1 MHLYSQTKSQTNL
14 LLSIKFWILTLAL
27 VLIYAT
33 LIFAQNVVYIDPT
46 NQGDPGEDGSIE
58 HPFDQWSDVTFVDG
72 NMYLQ
77 KRGTV
82 SALSSNISI
91 DSHNNITIGA
101 YGDGIPPEITYS
113 GSGNLISITRSSL
126 CIVQDLKLSGELLNT
141 TSIVAISGHYL
152 TGNVNT
158 NNNSVINCELSGAWN
173 GVRSLPYSTKVDTIT
188 VLNCNIHHMRE
199 TGVFIKHADCITVEG
214 CNIWHMGLDW
224 HLVGHTEDDA
234 HGNCVHIIGD
244 CYDYLIKDNI
254 LDRRYTGNKF
264 CFIYGNTGHT
274 PVRGKVI
281 GNIIYPPKDTVE
293 ANGGAGLYFSQSHY
307 VEIAYNKF
315 LGRGYEIG
323 CTPVGVA
330 HIEVDSVDFYY
341 NLIDSVSGCNF
352 VPRNDYAN
360 IYNNTFICNM
370 DASWGILLSGTEG
383 GYVRNNAVAM
393 KSGYP
398 ILFNSTPI
406 VNDHNITEEGNVS
419 SWGTI
424 FGFEDWQNGD
434 FRIIENSPC
443 KNTGYDYSD
452 YFVDLDSILVPQENI
467 RDIGS
472 YEYYVGGQS
481 NNNPPVINNQSFN
494 VNENTSNGQ
503 VVGTVMAT
511 DPDAGQTLTYTIISG
526 NTGNAFQIGSTSG
539 VLTVANSSALDYET
553 NPVFSLTVEVQDNG
567 QGNLTDQ
574 ATVTVNLIDVNEVP
588 NIDDQSF
595 AIDENSP
602 SGQQAGTIIATDPDN
617 GQTLTYTITAGNT
630 SGAFQIGSTSG
641 VITVANSSALDYET
655 NPVFSLTVEVQDN
668 GQGNLTDQATVT
680 VNLTDVNEVPNIEDQ
695 SFAIDENTPNGQ
707 QAGTII
713 ATDPDNGQTLTYTIT
728 AGNTSGAF
736 QIGST
741 SGVLTVAN
749 SSVLD
754 YETNPV
760 FNLTVQVQDNGLG
773 NLTDQATITV
783 NLTDVNEIPNIEDQN
798 FAIDENTPNGQQ
810 VGAVVATDPDNG
822 QTLTFTITGGNTS
835 GAFQIGS
842 TSGVITVANSSAL
855 DYETNPVFS
864 LTVEVQ
870 DNGQGNLTDQATV
883 TVNLTDV
890 NEPPVISEQSFNVD
904 VNSELIRME
913 LNNNKID
920 IGTVQASDPDIGQS
934 VTFSIIQGNEKNI
947 FGLNA
952 NTGELEIS
960 DPYQLNYF
968 ELNNYPLIIE
978 VVDNSPEQL
987 SANATI
993 NVIVNIY
1000 TEYIGEYDS
1009 GTEGGDFITSVY
1021 DMENN
1026 NFTYNI
1032 YPNPSNSY
1040 VNIGLN
1046 NLQGNKLIIT
1056 IINTKGE
1063 IILEKSYKDFDTGLI
1078 DRFDVR
1084 ELGKGLYLV
1093 NITNGDV
1100 SKLDKF
1106 IKL

>member
-680 VNLTDVNEVPNIEDQ
+680 VNLIDVNEVPNIDDQ
-695 SFAIDENTPNGQ
+695 SFAIDENSPSGQ

-728 AGNTSGAF
+728 A
-736 QIGST
+736 
-741 SGVLTVAN
+741 
-749 SSVLD
+749 
-754 YETNPV
+754 
-760 FNLTVQVQDNGLG
+760 
-773 NLTDQATITV
+773 
-783 NLTDVNEIPNIEDQN
+783 
-798 FAIDENTPNGQQ
+798 
-810 VGAVVATDPDNG
+810 
-822 QTLTFTITGGNTS
+822 GNTS